1 MKQKSSKPIFSPKLQ
16 EYYCEKCDYT
26 TSRSSNWKKHIK
38 TKKHRVK
45 QSNII
50 CGFCGAAF
58 GSRTTLWRHK
68 KKCENNPVSQ
78 EKCYFV
84 SNVSK
89 NVSKLSS
96 NNCKNG
102 EKTGK
107 NGKIIFEQNF
117 EKVEKN
123 EKNDVLANNTQ
134 TQIGELKNLMKDLII
149 SQNQLQKNMET
160 YIRDPKII
168 NNNNCNNSM
177 TINMFL
183 NNDCKNAIN
192 LADFVDNVKISWDDL
207 DYTKTN
213 GYVNGISNIFFK
225 QLRDLKP
232 TERPIH
238 CSDQEKL
245 QFYFK
250 DANKWEKD
258 TQNKKMNE
266 SIKTITRKQM
276 IQIKEWE
283 QTHPTYTDDPEL
295 LEEWHQ
301 MILCLMGGKNENE
314 IQINQE
320 EIKKK
325 IGGVVNIDHLNK
337 DKS

>member
-1 MKQKSSKPIFSPKLQ
+1 MKQKSSKSIISPKLQ
-16 EYYCEKCDYT
+16 KYYCEKCDYN
-26 TSRSSNWKKHIK
+26 TSRLSNWNKHIK
-38 TKKHRVK
+38 TNKHRVK
-45 QSNII
+45 QNNIN
-50 CGFCGAAF
+50 CASCGASF

-68 KKCENNPVSQ
+68 KICKKNSDSKEI
-78 EKCYFV
+78 CYFV
-84 SNVSK
+84 SKVSK

-107 NGKIIFEQNF
+107 NGQKNFGQFF

-123 EKNDVLANNTQ
+123 DKLEADTE
-134 TQIGELKNLMKDLII
+134 TQIGELKNLMKNLIN
-149 SQNQLQKNMET
+149 SQSQLQKNMET
-160 YIRDPKII
+160 YMRDPKII

-192 LADFVDNVKISWDDL
+192 LADFVDNVKISWGDL
-207 DYTKTN
+207 EYTKTN
-213 GYVNGISNIFFK
+213 GYVDGISNIFFK
-225 QLRDLKP
+225 QLQDLKP

-238 CSDQEKL
+238 CSDRESL

-258 TQNKKMNE
+258 TQNKKMDE

-283 QTHPTYTDDPEL
+283 QTHPSYTEDPEL

-314 IQINQE
+314 IQINQQ

-325 IGGVVNIDHLNK
+325 IGGVVNIEHLNK
-337 DKS
+337 DK